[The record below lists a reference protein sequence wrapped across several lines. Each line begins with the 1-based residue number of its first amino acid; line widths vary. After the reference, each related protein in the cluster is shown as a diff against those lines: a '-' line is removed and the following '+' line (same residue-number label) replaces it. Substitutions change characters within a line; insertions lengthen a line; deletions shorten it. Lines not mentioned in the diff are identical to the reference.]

1 MFNDDDD
8 YGNTM
13 ALIFCS
19 SLVLIVQF
27 WPPSLT
33 NINEHILQATEP
45 GVQNEKVYANI
56 RSHYLVAL
64 APCLC

>member
-8 YGNTM
+8 DGNTM

-19 SLVLIVQF
+19 YLMLIVQF
-27 WPPSLT
+27 SPPSLT
-33 NINEHILQATEP
+33 NINEHILQTTDQ
-45 GVQNEKVYANI
+45 GVQHENAYANI
-56 RSHYLVAL
+56 WSRSLVAL